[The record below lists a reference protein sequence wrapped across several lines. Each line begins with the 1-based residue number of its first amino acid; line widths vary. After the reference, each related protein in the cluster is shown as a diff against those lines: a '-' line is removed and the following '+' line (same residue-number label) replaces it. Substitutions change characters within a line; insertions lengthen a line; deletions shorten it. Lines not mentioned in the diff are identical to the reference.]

1 MLLTIS
7 TTHRPATD
15 LGFLLYKHPQRAQ
28 SFDIGSG
35 KAHVFYPEA
44 TQEKCTA
51 AMVLEMDPVKL
62 VRGNENA
69 RNEAWTLEQYVNDR
83 PYVASSFLSVALREV
98 FGTAMGGTCKDRPEL
113 AETPIPLEVHL
124 SAVPCPGDGSLIAE
138 LFEPLGYEV
147 TVERLELDPEHPE
160 WGESPYF
167 AVTLGGE
174 QLLTD
179 MLSHIYVLAPVL
191 DGDKHYWVGDDE
203 VDKLLRHGDG
213 WLDAH
218 PKQEFIARR
227 YLKYQRS
234 LAEEALEELADDDRG
249 DEDGVSDDAS
259 DEDGG
264 EQPEERVAL
273 NTQRMEAVE
282 NLLVD
287 SGSRSV
293 LDLGCG
299 EGKLMKRLRRHG
311 QFEKIVGVDVAYREL
326 ERAARR
332 LRLTG
337 WPDFQ
342 DERVVLK
349 QGSLL
354 YRDRS
359 LEGFD
364 AAVLVEVIEHL
375 DPPKLATLEETV
387 FSHASPRF
395 VVVTTPNSEYN
406 SQYEALS
413 AGDMRHRDHRFE
425 WTRQQFAAWGDRVA
439 DENGYEVAYRGIGEK
454 AQGVGTPTQMA
465 VFKRTSKQQAEQ
477 EAEEA
482 NE

>member
-7 TTHRPATD
+7 TTYQPATD

-44 TQEKCTA
+44 NEEKCTA

-62 VRGNENA
+62 VRGNENV
-69 RNEAWTLEQYVNDR
+69 RHEAWTLEQYVNDR

-98 FGTAMGGTCKDRPEL
+98 FGTAMGGTCKDRPQL
-113 AETPIPLEVHL
+113 AETAIPLEVHL
-124 SAVPCPGDGSLIAE
+124 SAVPCPGDGELIGE

-147 TVERLELDPEHPE
+147 EVERITLDSEFRE
-160 WGESPYF
+160 WGESSYF
-167 AVTLGGE
+167 AVTLRGE
-174 QLLTD
+174 QRLTD
-179 MLSHIYVLAPVL
+179 MLSHVYVLAPVL

-203 VDKLLRHGDG
+203 VDKLLRHGEG
-213 WLDAH
+213 WLEEH
-218 PKQEFIARR
+218 PRQETITRR

-234 LAEEALEELADDDRG
+234 LAEEALEELGD
-249 DEDGVSDDAS
+249 DEDEAAEVAPSGSEES
-259 DEDGG
+259 DEGDDV
-264 EQPEERVAL
+264 EERVPL
-273 NTQRMEAVE
+273 NKQRMDAVE
-282 NLLVD
+282 GVLVN
-287 SGSRSV
+287 SRSRSV

-299 EGKLMKRLRRHG
+299 EGKLMKRLRRHK
-311 QFEKIVGVDVAYREL
+311 QFEKIVGVDVSFRSL
-326 ERAARR
+326 ERAARK
-332 LRLTG
+332 LGLVG

-342 DERVVLK
+342 EARVVLY

-354 YRDRS
+354 FRDRR

-364 AAVLVEVIEHL
+364 AAALVEVIEHL

-387 FSHASPRF
+387 FEHARPRL
-395 VVVTTPNSEYN
+395 VVVTTPNREFN
-406 SQYEALS
+406 TQYENMS

-425 WTRQQFAAWGDRVA
+425 WSREEFAGWADRVA
-439 DENGYEVAYRGIGEK
+439 DENGYKVAYRGIGEK
-454 AQGVGTPTQMA
+454 VDGVGTPTQMA
-465 VFKRTSKQQAEQ
+465 VFQRV
-477 EAEEA
+477 EEED